1 MTASLPRVAASVA
14 ARAGREVSPLTTSTA
29 AEHEKSPAEKSF
41 LPGPVLL
48 LGATGV
54 GKGTQAQLLMAIY
67 GIPQI
72 STGDILRTNIANGTK
87 LGKSAKSLMDEG
99 KLVPDDLVNDMVAL
113 RLAQSDVHSGYI
125 LDGFPRTLVQ
135 AKWFDRQ
142 GPSFRNMPP
151 PVAIGIVVDH
161 TELLRRITGRRIC
174 PTCKRIYNM
183 FSNPPKIDEQCDIE
197 GAKLEQRPDDTEEAF
212 TRRMKEYEK
221 LTAPVIQHYK
231 DKLRFREVDGQA
243 SVDEVQSRI
252 LAALK
257 DLRKDF
263 PPGSWN
269 SQAGSH

>member
-1 MTASLPRVAASVA
+1 MTDSLPRVAASVA
-14 ARAGREVSPLTTSTA
+14 ARVGRKVSPLTTSTA
-29 AEHEKSPAEKSF
+29 SGYETVPAEKNF
-41 LPGPVLL
+41 LLGPVLL
-48 LGATGV
+48 LGAPGV

-72 STGDILRTNIANGTK
+72 STGDILRANIANGTK

-135 AKWFDRQ
+135 AKWFDMQ
-142 GPSFRNMPP
+142 GSSFRNMPP
-151 PVAIGIVVDH
+151 PVAIGIVVNH
-161 TELLRRITGRRIC
+161 TELLHRITGRRIC

-183 FSNPPKIDEQCDIE
+183 FSNPPKIDEHCDIE
-197 GAKLEQRPDDTEEAF
+197 GAKLEQRPDDTEQAF

-269 SQAGSH
+269 SQAGSR